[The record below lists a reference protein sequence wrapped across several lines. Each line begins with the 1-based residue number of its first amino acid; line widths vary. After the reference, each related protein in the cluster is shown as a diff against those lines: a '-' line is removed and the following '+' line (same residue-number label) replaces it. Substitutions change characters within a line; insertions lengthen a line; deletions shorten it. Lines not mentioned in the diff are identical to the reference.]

1 MFYLL
6 DTHAVPGLVV
16 GSYETDAAAVTDA
29 EKYARHTGCP
39 HDKLVVVSSVA
50 MTHDGDDKGRSAGKH
65 TDETR
70 PLTPQRK

>member
-6 DTHAVPGLVV
+6 DTHAVPGLIV
-16 GSYETDAAAVTDA
+16 GSYETDAAAVADA

-39 HDKLVVVSSVA
+39 HDKLVIVSAVE
-50 MTHDGDDKGRSAGKH
+50 MTPEHEQRRSAVKH